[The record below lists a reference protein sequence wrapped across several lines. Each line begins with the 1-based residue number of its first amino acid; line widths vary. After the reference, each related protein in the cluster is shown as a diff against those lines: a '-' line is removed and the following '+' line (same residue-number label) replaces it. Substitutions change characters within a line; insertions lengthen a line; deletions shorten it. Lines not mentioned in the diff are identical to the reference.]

1 MEKCDQFL
9 KHAWLSTSYISK
21 AVAVGNIKLLTFIF
35 AYIFPLKYIEDNTW
49 LRGDVKFIFECST
62 RYLTSERSERVRYR
76 FEHEKINFIS
86 PSNHVL
92 FCLFY
97 KPTNNEV
104 FDDFP
109 KISDIFRR
117 FHSRRLPRK
126 IRRCFDLI
134 SINLGPLSI
143 VTWQTL

>member
-1 MEKCDQFL
+1 MVVRRYEI
-9 KHAWLSTSYISK
+9 Y
-21 AVAVGNIKLLTFIF
+21 
-35 AYIFPLKYIEDNTW
+35 
-49 LRGDVKFIFECST
+49 LRVFNS
-62 RYLTSERSERVRYR
+62 RSLVRYR

-109 KISDIFRR
+109 KISDNF
-117 FHSRRLPRK
+117 PK
-126 IRRCFDLI
+126 ISEDFENVVR
-134 SINLGPLSI
+134 
-143 VTWQTL
+143 